1 MRGFIGFIGFIVMLQ
16 GAMGF
21 IGQTFFDGA
30 WGLLAHWFELP
41 SLAYVGIF
49 AAGAALAV
57 WGDVDKKRKQQRAGS
72 GPE

>member
-1 MRGFIGFIGFIVMLQ
+1 MRGFIGFIVMIQ

-30 WGLLAHWFELP
+30 WGLLPHWFELP
-41 SLAYVGIF
+41 SIAYVGLF

-57 WGDVDKKRKQQRAGS
+57 WGDLDKKRRQKRGES
-72 GPE
+72 GA

>member
-1 MRGFIGFIGFIVMLQ
+1 MRGFLGFIVMIQ

-30 WGLLAHWFELP
+30 WGLLSHWFDLP
-41 SLAYVGIF
+41 SVAYVGLF

-57 WGDVDKKRKQQRAGS
+57 WGDIDKKRKQRQL
-72 GPE
+72 GPGEA